1 MENFGRFQTF
11 GKDIT
16 NSQIP
21 NVGHVGHLNQNYG
34 FDYVSCSNGN
44 QQQGL
49 PVYCPPQ
56 VYVEYEPLCDQCID
70 FFNIK
75 TPPLKV
81 QNCIYAMKQTMDLV
95 VKRVKRVGPLLLL
108 RNCQD
113 IEGIYRND

>member
-56 VYVEYEPLCDQCID
+56 VYVEYEPLCDQYDTLGFDLINPVMHLRFEYRIQVGFGLECR
-70 FFNIK
+70 
-75 TPPLKV
+75 LKSIRP
-81 QNCIYAMKQTMDLV
+81 QK
-95 VKRVKRVGPLLLL
+95 
-108 RNCQD
+108 
-113 IEGIYRND
+113 